1 MLNSNV
7 IVYYCKSSIK
17 PPGGLFISVSR
28 SGGFLEGA
36 RAYWKLE
43 AQDGRLFRDGSLL
56 EGGGGSN
63 VYSIFIFSIL
73 LISPSKLSNTGA
85 LYCSSKELPEDNNM

>member
-7 IVYYCKSSIK
+7 IVYCKSSNK

-56 EGGGGSN
+56 EGGG
-63 VYSIFIFSIL
+63 VQTFTIF
-73 LISPSKLSNTGA
+73 
-85 LYCSSKELPEDNNM
+85 LYFLFF